1 MTTSTFSTIEVTK
14 AQADVIL
21 WCIEQMYID
30 LSDAEEHDLK
40 PVMDKL
46 VEIVQW

>member
-1 MTTSTFSTIEVTK
+1 
-14 AQADVIL
+14 
-21 WCIEQMYID
+21 MYID